1 MDGILEE
8 LLRLEDAKHHA
19 LVGLDSAVY
28 EDSVRKQV
36 RLLDDPGIS
45 AAARL
50 GSDKLLAFSKI
61 ASINTSLYENLL
73 ATTPWIVAPSRSY
86 TGRGHIAEPPS
97 TRGFSAEA

>member
-1 MDGILEE
+1 MDGIIEE

-19 LVGLDSAVY
+19 LVGLNSEAY
-28 EDSVRKQV
+28 EASVQKQV

-45 AAARL
+45 AAARA

-61 ASINTSLYENLL
+61 ARINTSLYENLL
-73 ATTPWIVAPSRSY
+73 ATAPGILTPSRSY
-86 TGRGHIAEPPS
+86 TGQGHISEPL